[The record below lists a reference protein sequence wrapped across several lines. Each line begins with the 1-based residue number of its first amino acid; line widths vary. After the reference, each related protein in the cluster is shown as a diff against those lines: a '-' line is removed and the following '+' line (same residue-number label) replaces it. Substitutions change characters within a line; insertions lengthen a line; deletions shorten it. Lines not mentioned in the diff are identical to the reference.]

1 MWGELFSKES
11 EPQPAPLQ
19 LTPPCG
25 GELNCSFLTSIDGLL
40 QLTPLRGGELICKE
54 YRCKIIK
61 LQLTPPCGGEPMM
74 SLEMLAGILLQLTPP
89 RGGEQNKF
97 MGGFVMNRFNSRPC
111 VGANAFELD
120 LLSVIFRYL

>member
-1 MWGELFSKES
+1 
-11 EPQPAPLQ
+11 
-19 LTPPCG
+19 
-25 GELNCSFLTSIDGLL
+25 
-40 QLTPLRGGELICKE
+40 
-54 YRCKIIK
+54 
-61 LQLTPPCGGEPMM
+61 MM

-97 MGGFVMNRFNSRPC
+97 MGGFVMKRFNSRPRVGANADSRPVRNCRNRFNSRPC